1 MRVLLAGSA
10 CLFLM
15 LALAVS
21 YQRTDHEKEIMD
33 ALFFECVVEGE
44 RIAFQPWEDEEEG
57 RYYLFLP
64 SCFRGISREFTI
76 RCGRACLRINGIS
89 YRDGDV
95 FLAEG
100 SEPYRME
107 LTGAFGVR
115 HMDKTLQVLVSENLP
130 ALLFSVEADR
140 KSTRLNSSHMA

>member
-1 MRVLLAGSA
+1 MSLGNKMRVLLAGSA
-10 CLFLM
+10 CLLLA

-64 SCFRGISREFTI
+64 NC
-76 RCGRACLRINGIS
+76 
-89 YRDGDV
+89 
-95 FLAEG
+95 
-100 SEPYRME
+100 
-107 LTGAFGVR
+107 
-115 HMDKTLQVLVSENLP
+115 
-130 ALLFSVEADR
+130 
-140 KSTRLNSSHMA
+140 